1 MNKKGQALIEFVVV
15 LVAVLAL
22 TAGLLQVAS
31 LSRVQTETM
40 VEARRE
46 AGELAMLDVDTLSAP
61 EYIRDWE
68 EGPDGA
74 RHTADDRFSPGDPA
88 AFTRTV
94 VDRAVAV
101 NSDWEIIEAMPDSDF
116 QDLAGTA
123 WPVAEFGLVRG
134 YDSRTVPL
142 LPAVQ
147 SLLYRAT
154 GINIESEVWMTRT
167 TGMY

>member
-1 MNKKGQALIEFVVV
+1 LKKDGQALVEFIVV

-40 VEARRE
+40 VDARRE
-46 AGELAMLDVDTLSAP
+46 AGELAMLDVETLAVP

-74 RHTADDRFSPGDPA
+74 RHTADDRFTTGDPG
-88 AFTRTV
+88 AFTRMI
-94 VDRAVAV
+94 VDRAVAE
-101 NSDWEIIEAMPDSDF
+101 NDDWEIIDSLPDSDF
-116 QDLAGTA
+116 QDMAGSG
-123 WPVAEFGLVRG
+123 WPSAEFGLVRG
-134 YDSRTVPL
+134 YDARTVPL

-147 SLLYRAT
+147 SLLYRAA
-154 GINIESEVWMTRT
+154 GIHIESEVWMTRT